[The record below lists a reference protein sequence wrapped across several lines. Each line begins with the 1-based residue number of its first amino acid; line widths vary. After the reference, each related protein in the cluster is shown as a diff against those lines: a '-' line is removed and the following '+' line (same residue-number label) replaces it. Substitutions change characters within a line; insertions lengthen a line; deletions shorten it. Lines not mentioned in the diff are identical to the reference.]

1 MGVWWNAER
10 SDFNIKKFMLGLI
23 FGLCLSLGSVVYAS
37 DSIQSILVNVKFV
50 FNGIKKDI
58 GSEYSV
64 MNYQGHIYVPIR
76 FIAENMPSS
85 IDYDDH
91 KKEIRIEQN
100 SVKIEKGLAAP
111 VPFVYYERKY
121 QNGTLWNQEIP
132 ILLGSSCWKGCV
144 DVIKPYSHLL
154 KMVEYQP
161 VTVAPGSS
169 ILIQYPKGMEPS
181 SIKIIRAIAQ
191 ESESDMMSDRFED
204 MIFENHRILLPDEPG
219 TYTIWIKSLWAAS
232 GDTSY
237 IFAVEIK

>member
-1 MGVWWNAER
+1 MVEACY
-10 SDFNIKKFMLGLI
+10 NIKKFMLGII

-37 DSIQSILVNVKFV
+37 DSIQSILVNVNIL
-50 FNGIKKDI
+50 FNGIRKDV

-64 MNYQGHIYVPIR
+64 MNFQGHIYVPIR
-76 FIAENMPSS
+76 FIAENMNST
-85 IDYDDH
+85 IDYDDR

-132 ILLGSSCWKGCV
+132 ILQGSSCWKGCV
-144 DVIKPYSHLL
+144 DVIKPYSYLL
-154 KMVEYQP
+154 KMVDYHP
-161 VTVAPGSS
+161 VVVAPGSS
-169 ILIQYPKGMEPS
+169 ILIQYPKGMEPN
-181 SIKIIRAIAQ
+181 SIRITRVIAQ

-204 MIFENHRILLPDEPG
+204 MIFENQRIHLPNEAG
-219 TYTIWIKSLWAAS
+219 TYNIWIKSLWTT